1 MEGSLQRRKK
11 SFLKT
16 YHTRYKFISLAYIWF
31 ILLSLVKYLVK
42 ATMEDSLTRIDLIGH
57 VVNIEEQGGTN
68 CMIFLRNYKFC
79 YRNLNHKS
87 STSVCHIAHKSSGHC
102 RISMRLPKIAWRTI
116 FDLQGAQTIIFSLCN
131 FFRKII
137 LNIMYTHDC
146 CSRRLFANQL
156 NLW

>member
-102 RISMRLPKIAWRTI
+102 RISMRLPKICWRPIWTCMVLKPLSTAI
-116 FDLQGAQTIIFSLCN
+116 AISLGKSYSILCIHMIAVAGGFLQTN
-131 FFRKII
+131 
-137 LNIMYTHDC
+137 
-146 CSRRLFANQL
+146 
-156 NLW
+156 